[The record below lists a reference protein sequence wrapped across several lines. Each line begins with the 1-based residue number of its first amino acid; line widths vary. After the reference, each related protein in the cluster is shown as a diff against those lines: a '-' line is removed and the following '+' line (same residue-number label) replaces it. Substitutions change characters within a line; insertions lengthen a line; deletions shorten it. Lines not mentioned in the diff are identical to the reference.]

1 VAINLNRIIDV
12 NYYPAETA
20 RRSNMRHRPIGIG
33 VQGLADAF
41 ILLGLPFDSPEA
53 AKLNQE
59 IFETIYFAALKAS
72 METAKKDGAYS
83 SYAGSPV
90 SKGVLQF
97 DMWGVT
103 PGPRHDWDQL
113 RRDIAQWGVR
123 NSLLLAPMPTA
134 STSQILG
141 NNECFEPYTSNI
153 YTRRVLSGEFVVVNQ
168 HLLSDLVSLDL
179 WDKDMKNTLI
189 AHNGSVAKLSIPDDL
204 KSLYKT
210 VWEIKQRTLIDMAAD
225 RGAFIDQSQ
234 SFNVHM
240 SDPNFGKMTSLHFY
254 AWKKGLKTGMYY
266 LRTRAAADAIKFTVD
281 QQALKASEKK
291 TADAQDEA
299 AVDLSQK
306 SDKELAAMVCS
317 LENKENCMMCGA

>member
-1 VAINLNRIIDV
+1 
-12 NYYPAETA
+12 
-20 RRSNMRHRPIGIG
+20 MG
-33 VQGLADAF
+33 
-41 ILLGLPFDSPEA
+41 
-53 AKLNQE
+53 
-59 IFETIYFAALKAS
+59 
-72 METAKKDGAYS
+72 
-83 SYAGSPV
+83 
-90 SKGVLQF
+90 
-97 DMWGVT
+97 
-103 PGPRHDWDQL
+103 
-113 RRDIAQWGVR
+113 
-123 NSLLLAPMPTA
+123 
-134 STSQILG
+134 
-141 NNECFEPYTSNI
+141 
-153 YTRRVLSGEFVVVNQ
+153 TRRVLSGEFVVVNQ

-281 QQALKASEKK
+281 QQKLSEKK
-291 TADAQDEA
+291 KRDESARDAENQDA
-299 AVDLSQK
+299 NPMSQIT
-306 SDKELAAMVCS
+306 CS
-317 LENKENCMMCGA
+317 LQNREECLSCGA